1 MTSDY
6 GYAPGDRV
14 TIVGGE
20 HPWSGYS
27 GIIVCPTQAG
37 VDSGW
42 VVQLDGA
49 YGNQSFAMD
58 HQLRTDRKNEEE
70 RPPP

>member
-1 MTSDY
+1 MTGDSHH
-6 GYAPGDRV
+6 YAPGDRV

-27 GIIVCPTQAG
+27 GTIVGPMPGAA
-37 VDSGW
+37 VGW

-49 YGNQSFAMD
+49 YGSESFAMG